1 MIASWKYKKKEDL
14 SHNKALA
21 ANQIKLT
28 YQVKKEP
35 R

>member
-21 ANQIKLT
+21 AKQTKINISG
-28 YQVKKEP
+28 
-35 R
+35 